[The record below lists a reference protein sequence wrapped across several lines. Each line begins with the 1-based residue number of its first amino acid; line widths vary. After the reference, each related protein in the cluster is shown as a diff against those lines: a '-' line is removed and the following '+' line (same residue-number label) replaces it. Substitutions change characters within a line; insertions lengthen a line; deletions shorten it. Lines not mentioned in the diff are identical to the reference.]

1 MMPGRQQTSADN
13 PNETRTAM
21 ATSPVKGAAGSIP
34 LPSEQIMQLSTAYMA
49 PACLYVAAKLRIADQ
64 LASGP
69 KSVSELAGS
78 AREIHEGSLY
88 RILRALASVGVFTE
102 STPRTFAN
110 TPASEMLREHVPAS
124 MRDVVLFMTNP
135 THFRVF
141 AEMEHSVRT
150 GQTGIKHLTG
160 LDAFE
165 FLRQNPA
172 EEQAFN
178 AAMSGLSGQYA
189 HAVLEAYDFSD
200 LGTIADIGGGHGALL
215 CAVLSKHYGLRGIV
229 FDAPH
234 VADGAA
240 PHIESMGLGDRCQA
254 LGGDFFSKVP
264 PADSYVLKSVIHD
277 WDDERA
283 IAVLKNCAAS
293 MGGDKGK
300 VLLLEMVLS
309 PGNEPHFGKWVDLE
323 MLLMA
328 GGHERTESEFAE
340 LLAKAGL
347 RLTRVVRTKSPV
359 CVIESV
365 KA

>member
-1 MMPGRQQTSADN
+1 
-13 PNETRTAM
+13 M
-21 ATSPVKGAAGSIP
+21 ATSPMKGAAGSG
-34 LPSEQIMQLSTAYMA
+34 PSPNEQIMQLSTAYMA
-49 PACLYVAAKLRIADQ
+49 PACLHVAAKLRIADQ
-64 LASGP
+64 LASGS

-78 AREIHEGSLY
+78 ARGIHEGSLY
-88 RILRALASVGVFTE
+88 RIMRALASVGVFTE
-102 STPRTFAN
+102 TAPRTFAN
-110 TPASEMLREHVPAS
+110 TALSELLCEHVPGS
-124 MRDVVLFMTNP
+124 MRDVVLFMANP
-135 THFRVF
+135 THFRIF
-141 AEMEHSVRT
+141 AEMEHSVKT

-165 FLRQNPA
+165 FLKQNPV

-178 AAMSGLSGQYA
+178 AAMSGMSAHYA
-189 HAVLEAYDFSD
+189 HAVLEAYDFGD

-215 CAVLSKHYGLRGIV
+215 CAVLGKHYELRGIV

-234 VADGAA
+234 VAAGAA

-254 LGGDFFSKVP
+254 MGGDFFKKVP
-264 PADSYVLKSVIHD
+264 AADSYILKSVIHD

-293 MGGDKGK
+293 IGGDKGK

-328 GGHERTESEFAE
+328 GGQERTEAEFAE